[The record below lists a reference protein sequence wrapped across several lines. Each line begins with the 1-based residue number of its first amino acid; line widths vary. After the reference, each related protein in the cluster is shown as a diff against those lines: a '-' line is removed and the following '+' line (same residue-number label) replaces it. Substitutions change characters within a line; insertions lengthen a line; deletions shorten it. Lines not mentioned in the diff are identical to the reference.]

1 MRHFLRDYG
10 NSIVFRQFRIA
21 RMLTPIRHLES
32 RHGAIM
38 NSAIIKRSVVIAG
51 KKTSVSLEDT
61 FWLGLKEIAVQKR
74 MPLASILDTIAGGR
88 DTANLSSAVRQYVM
102 QHFYN
107 LATQSP
113 RQAGRP
119 ELVVHRA
126 AAY

>member
-1 MRHFLRDYG
+1 MK
-10 NSIVFRQFRIA
+10 
-21 RMLTPIRHLES
+21 
-32 RHGAIM
+32 
-38 NSAIIKRSVVIAG
+38 SAIIKRSVVIAG

-74 MPLASILDTIAGGR
+74 MPLASILDTIADGR

-107 LATQSP
+107 LAMQSP
-113 RQAGRP
+113 HQAGRP

>member
-1 MRHFLRDYG
+1 
-10 NSIVFRQFRIA
+10 
-21 RMLTPIRHLES
+21 
-32 RHGAIM
+32 M

-61 FWLGLKEIAVQKR
+61 FWLGLKEIAVQKQ
-74 MPLASILDTIAGGR
+74 MPLGNILDTIAVGR

-107 LATQSP
+107 LAIQSP

-119 ELVVHRA
+119 ELVARSA

>member
-1 MRHFLRDYG
+1 
-10 NSIVFRQFRIA
+10 
-21 RMLTPIRHLES
+21 
-32 RHGAIM
+32 
-38 NSAIIKRSVVIAG
+38 
-51 KKTSVSLEDT
+51 
-61 FWLGLKEIAVQKR
+61 
-74 MPLASILDTIAGGR
+74 MPLASILDTIADGR

-107 LATQSP
+107 LAMQSP

>member
-1 MRHFLRDYG
+1 
-10 NSIVFRQFRIA
+10 
-21 RMLTPIRHLES
+21 
-32 RHGAIM
+32 M

-51 KKTSVSLEDT
+51 KKTSISLEDT

-74 MPLASILDTIAGGR
+74 MPLGNILDMIADGR

-107 LATQSP
+107 LAIQSP